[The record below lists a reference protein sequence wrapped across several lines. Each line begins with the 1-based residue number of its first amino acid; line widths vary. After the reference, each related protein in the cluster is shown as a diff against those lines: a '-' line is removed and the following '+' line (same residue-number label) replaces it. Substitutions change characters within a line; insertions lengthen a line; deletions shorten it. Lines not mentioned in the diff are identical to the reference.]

1 MTTAHA
7 TTSSV
12 MDTWDTGTTAS
23 TLQSHFN
30 TWISSSQNKYFT
42 KALTTNTVTKPSYNR
57 WVQVKQGGTGQQT
70 IVFSDIDVVQV
81 PKGPIHASHEIDEK
95 GRIVVRAGD
104 TLLLPDGTEV
114 IVDKA
119 GNYTINDADAKV
131 VYKAN
136 RSHEFNRYVNA
147 SDLLE
152 EFLRYLRS
160 MGVTRKDVMK
170 VDLGVFVTWLIIAAA
185 EADGMEKPPEE
196 VLMLESQVK
205 PIGRQPTCKCCKRFI
220 PRKTAEAGVFFC
232 NGAHMDRYRE
242 RVLA

>member
-1 MTTAHA
+1 MTTAYA

-12 MDTWDTGTTAS
+12 MDAWDTGTTAS

-30 TWISSSQNKYFT
+30 TWITSSINKSI
-42 KALTTNTVTKPSYNR
+42 TTNTITKSSNYNK
-57 WVQVKQGGTGQQT
+57 WVQVKQGGTAQHT
-70 IVFSDIDVVQV
+70 IVISDSDIDFVHV
-81 PKGPIHASHEIDEK
+81 PKGPVHASHEIDDK
-95 GRIVVRAGD
+95 GRIVVRPGD

-131 VYKAN
+131 IYKAN
-136 RSHEFNRYVNA
+136 RVHEFNRYVNA

-170 VDLGVFVTWLIIAAA
+170 VDLGVFITWLIVAAA
-185 EADGMEKPPEE
+185 EADGMEKPSEE

-205 PIGRQPTCKCCKRFI
+205 PIMRQPICKCCKRFI
-220 PRKTAEAGVFFC
+220 PRKVAEAGVFFC